1 MGGRS
6 EYRLNNLTQPF
17 SLATTMGN
25 SGTRCDDVVRMRV
38 ILSCGHRLV
47 EALRVGLSGQGRHAI
62 VGPKSRPQFGL
73 STDPVRTRVRTKVR
87 TKYGPST
94 NQSTNQVR
102 TQYGLGYEPKY
113 ELSTNPV
120 RTQYA
125 IENTRVFAT
134 QFPLNSQL
142 STLSGNSKSGSSVNA
157 TTGN

>member
-1 MGGRS
+1 MGVLSESLAQHTRNFIVNPTGLSMGGRS

-102 TQYGLGYEPKY
+102 TQYEP
-113 ELSTNPV
+113 STDPV
-120 RTQYA
+120 RTKVRTKYG
-125 IENTRVFAT
+125 
-134 QFPLNSQL
+134 P
-142 STLSGNSKSGSSVNA
+142 STDSGTNQSTN
-157 TTGN
+157 